1 MHMNIKPL
9 IIESVYDVSVEKV
22 WEALTQNEQLKEWY
36 FQLDEF
42 KPKFGFKFDFIGGTD
57 EGPRYLHFCEIVDV
71 VAHHQ
76 ITYTWKYDN
85 YPGNSTVKWE
95 IFPTDKGTRVQ
106 LTHTGIESFEENG
119 KDFTRESFK
128 AGWTYFLHEALKK
141 FLEP

>member
-42 KPKFGFKFDFIGGTD
+42 KPKVGFKFDFIGGTD

-95 IFPTDKGTRVQ
+95 IFPTDKGTRV
-106 LTHTGIESFEENG
+106 N
-119 KDFTRESFK
+119 
-128 AGWTYFLHEALKK
+128 
-141 FLEP
+141 